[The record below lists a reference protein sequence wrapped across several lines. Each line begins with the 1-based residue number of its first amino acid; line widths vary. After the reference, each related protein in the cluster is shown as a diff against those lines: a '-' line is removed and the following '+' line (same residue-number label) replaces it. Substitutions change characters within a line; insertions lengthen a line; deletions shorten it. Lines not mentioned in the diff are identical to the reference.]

1 MTTVLTI
8 LTVWFLA
15 SIVIGLVAG
24 RFIAAGQSGD
34 LSRYLANPKD
44 DDQ

>member
-1 MTTVLTI
+1 MSTVLTI
-8 LTVWFLA
+8 LAVWFLA
-15 SIVIGLVAG
+15 SIVVGLTAA

-34 LSRYLANPKD
+34 LSHYLANPKD

>member
-1 MTTVLTI
+1 MTTVLTV
-8 LTVWFLA
+8 LAVWFLA
-15 SIVIGLVAG
+15 SIPFGILMG

-44 DDQ
+44 DER